1 MYGAPR
7 RVSRRAG
14 PGRLPSISLGRG
26 SKRSVADAARRWA
39 ELGGAMS
46 GIGVVAAGIEAELRR
61 RLPRRRKTRR
71 GEPALSVATT
81 LGERSADL
89 TDPAAA
95 LPRPGAPS
103 GVRSAAVRAPA
114 AARPRPAERV
124 DVRCQRVAR
133 LLADPRVDCDALM
146 RPFAGEATRRT
157 GAAGGTGVL

>member
-1 MYGAPR
+1 MR
-7 RVSRRAG
+7 
-14 PGRLPSISLGRG
+14 
-26 SKRSVADAARRWA
+26 
-39 ELGGAMS
+39 
-46 GIGVVAAGIEAELRR
+46 GIGVVASGIEAELRR

-95 LPRPGAPS
+95 LPRPT
-103 GVRSAAVRAPA
+103 
-114 AARPRPAERV
+114 ERV

-157 GAAGGTGVL
+157 RAGPGPGQDLGPAPGRGRACGWASGPRPWRGGCGRPRGGI